1 MSIRL
6 SGSHGTW
13 VLPDGKTLFGRSTR
27 CGICL
32 LDARLSRQHV
42 GFEVVN
48 NALTISDLGSTN
60 GVLVNGRPFSGT
72 IAVKHSDQIVIGP
85 CLLTVRI
92 TNAPAPATVIAGETE
107 PASERRVA
115 EVATKTAIGN
125 VTGWPGRKISSLI
138 AAALTPSKGPD
149 KKDSDTHKPS
159 DYREPG
165 TEAVTLNKKEVPA
178 ASLLAPEV
186 RAAILSVAHESALTV
201 HDEPAPPG
209 LWAKAPTS
217 DLLSPPNSA
226 PTIHR
231 LAAGVLDALQT
242 SLISLVISAP
252 IAVFG
257 YALAMHQ
264 ADAVIRDGLPRL
276 ADHSDIPASLLALAG
291 SLLQPGGLAHAKLMA
306 GQLQHHGNH
315 TAFLILY
322 IAVTFS
328 VLVFFLT
335 HLSSTVVATV
345 LRGGPFWHRWLGL
358 NIVDV
363 TTNASPNWSLAMH
376 RWCLLLVLWPLA
388 VVSTLAK

>member
-1 MSIRL
+1 
-6 SGSHGTW
+6 
-13 VLPDGKTLFGRSTR
+13 V
-27 CGICL
+27 
-32 LDARLSRQHV
+32 A
-42 GFEVVN
+42 FEVVN

-72 IAVKHSDQIVIGP
+72 KVVKHGDQMVIGP
-85 CLLTVRI
+85 CLLTVHI
-92 TNAPAPATVIAGETE
+92 TNAPAPATVIAGVTE
-107 PASERRVA
+107 PVSERRVTEA
-115 EVATKTAIGN
+115 VTTTVLRNI
-125 VTGWPGRKISSLI
+125 TGWPVRKINALI
-138 AAALTPSKGPD
+138 AAAITPSKSTSRE
-149 KKDSDTHKPS
+149 DSDTHKPS

-165 TEAVTLNKKEVPA
+165 TEAVTLNSKVAPA
-178 ASLLAPEV
+178 KSLLAPEL
-186 RAAILSVAHESALTV
+186 RAAILEVAHESAPTV
-201 HDEPAPPG
+201 HDEPALPG
-209 LWAKAPTS
+209 LWAKTPAIG
-217 DLLSPPNSA
+217 LLSPTNSA
-226 PTIHR
+226 PTMHR
-231 LAAGVLDALQT
+231 LAAGVLDTLQT

-257 YALAMHQ
+257 YALAMHH

-276 ADHSDIPASLLALAG
+276 AGHSDIPASLLALAG

-306 GQLQHHGNH
+306 GQLQYHDNH

-328 VLVFFLT
+328 MLVFFLT

-363 TTNASPNWSLAMH
+363 TTNASPNWGLAMH

-388 VVSTLAK
+388 VVSIIRHQDGLHDRWSGCAVRRPL